1 MPPRLPLALPHAE
14 LPTVLRND
22 EVDWP
27 TLQQR
32 IAAGEFHN
40 IVISPGPGTPERPGD
55 IGVSLQLLQAQL
67 PIPILG
73 VCLGF
78 QALALAHGGSVR
90 HAPEPVHGR
99 LSSVQHGGHPLF
111 AGIPS
116 GPAYAVV
123 RYHSLLVEEASLPG
137 CLQGIAWTCG
147 EHHALQLGEEG
158 AADAAAAAA
167 HAAGAAA
174 EGGAADAAEA
184 AVEAGGSAANGQG
197 ASQPRRPPTGADGG
211 QRLLMALA
219 HRSLPHYG
227 VQFHPESVATGYGIA
242 LLRNFAALT
251 WQHCGLSVPAMPPSL
266 LAKLAGEDSLAH
278 RMVMRCMLWIAA
290 SGMERS
296 AVACALSLLI
306 VCLCC
311 RPARQRH
318 AATALGSA
326 AAAAGQPA
334 GALPAAARPASSRR
348 RLRGAL
354 LAPVWPQQWRRRP
367 RQRCPRHL
375 LAGQRHF

>member
-1 MPPRLPLALPHAE
+1 M
-14 LPTVLRND
+14 LRND

-27 TLQQR
+27 TLHQR
-32 IAAGEFHN
+32 IASGEFHN

-55 IGVSLQLLQAQL
+55 IGISLQLLQAQL

-111 AGIPS
+111 GGIPS

-147 EHHALQLGEEG
+147 EHHALQLGADG
-158 AADAAAAAA
+158 AAE
-167 HAAGAAA
+167 GVA
-174 EGGAADAAEA
+174 EGVAPEAVGGAADA
-184 AVEAGGSAANGQG
+184 GSSAANGEA
-197 ASQPRRPPTGADGG
+197 ASQRRRPPTGADGG

-251 WQHCGLSVPAMPPSL
+251 CQHHGLSVPAMPPLL
-266 LAKLAGEDSLAH
+266 LAKLAGESRLDGTQDDRAVLALDCCCSCCCWHGEKCSYWGPSLA
-278 RMVMRCMLWIAA
+278 
-290 SGMERS
+290 
-296 AVACALSLLI
+296 I
-306 VCLCC
+306 VPPCC

-318 AATALGSA
+318 AAATLGPA

-334 GALPAAARPASSRR
+334 GALSAAE
-348 RLRGAL
+348 
-354 LAPVWPQQWRRRP
+354 
-367 RQRCPRHL
+367 
-375 LAGQRHF
+375 